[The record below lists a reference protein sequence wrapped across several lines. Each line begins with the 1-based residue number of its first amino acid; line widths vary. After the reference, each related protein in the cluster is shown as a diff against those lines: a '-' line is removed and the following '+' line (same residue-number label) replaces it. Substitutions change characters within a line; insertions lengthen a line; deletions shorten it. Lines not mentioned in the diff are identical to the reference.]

1 MLPAFYPTAP
11 NSATSSSGGSGGSGS
26 GINSGINSSI
36 NSSTTPR
43 LSETAPRISGM
54 SGGGSSVSSSG
65 VEARLEDARAILVR
79 GESGKAG
86 LAEGKLRRIGFEV
99 GEWVR
104 GGDDGRR
111 GS

>member
-1 MLPAFYPTAP
+1 M
-11 NSATSSSGGSGGSGS
+11 
-26 GINSGINSSI
+26 NSSMHS
-36 NSSTTPR
+36 SSTTPR
-43 LSETAPRISGM
+43 LTETAPRI
-54 SGGGSSVSSSG
+54 GGGISSGVSNVSSSG

-79 GESGKAG
+79 GESGKSG
-86 LAEGKLRRIGFEV
+86 LAEGKLRRVGFEV

>member
-1 MLPAFYPTAP
+1 M
-11 NSATSSSGGSGGSGS
+11 GGSGS
-26 GINSGINSSI
+26 GSGM

-43 LSETAPRISGM
+43 LTETAPRVGGM
-54 SGGGSSVSSSG
+54 AGGGSSVSSSG

-79 GESGKAG
+79 GESGKSG
-86 LAEGKLRRIGFEV
+86 LAEGKLRRVGFEV